1 MASFTDY
8 LYDFSVNEVLKL
20 YSGRSFISQRI
31 LREVRDHITTRIV
44 QGEQIDADDRA
55 SYDRLKIQ
63 VILQGK
69 GYLIIYC
76 YLHYK

>member
-1 MASFTDY
+1 MASFIEY
-8 LYDFSVNEVLKL
+8 LSELSVKEVLKF

-31 LREVRDHITTRIV
+31 LREVHDHIMTRIV
-44 QGEQIDADDRA
+44 QGENIDAEDRV
-55 SYDRLKIQ
+55 SYDRLQIH
-63 VILQGK
+63 VMLQGK